1 MKLLQTTTVVL
12 TDHLSRLRNQ
22 LPPVLTVTD
31 ELETRPVSKPR
42 LPQRRL
48 TPPEIHQLLAEYQSG
63 DSMKTLATR
72 WGVHR
77 TTVAG
82 HLRRGDVHLRRQGV
96 PDDDL
101 AEAARLYG
109 EGWSC
114 LRLADRYDCAG
125 ETIRQALIQAGTQ
138 LRAPWERV

>member
-1 MKLLQTTTVVL
+1 MVL

-22 LPPVLTVTD
+22 LSPLLTVTD
-31 ELETRPVSKPR
+31 EPVARPGSSPR
-42 LPQRRL
+42 LLQRRL
-48 TPPEIHQLLAEYQSG
+48 TLLEIHQLLAEYQSG
-63 DSMKTLATR
+63 YSMKVLAVR
-72 WGVHR
+72 WGLHR

-82 HLRRGDVHLRRQGV
+82 HLRRGDVRLRRQGV
-96 PDDDL
+96 SDADL
-101 AEAARLYG
+101 DEAARLYE

-125 ETIRQALIQAGTQ
+125 ETVRQGLIQAGVQ